1 MGQLCSTP
9 PKNMTK
15 ASVALSQEYKGV
27 LFESINGDIIDA
39 EAEAIINAANSQL
52 THNSGLGNSLIA
64 KGGQTIQEESNK
76 IREKYEAEIPIGT
89 AVVTGAGNL
98 RAKYIIHVISPIW
111 NGGSNNEET
120 KLAECVL
127 NALTEAETHKLKTI
141 AVPSLDG
148 GVFGFPRETAAKI
161 IVQECVQYIDAHQPT
176 SIQTIKFINTN
187 AVTVSAFKTAIQH
200 SLLKV
205 GALGGESVTLAREDA
220 ETKENNS
227 LEKETQEETVV
238 TEKAA
243 EPVEQRPEVQ
253 ETVSEEKREEVP
265 VPEVVVEQVAEKAVE
280 QAIEQ
285 AVEQVVE
292 EKAAE
297 PVVEQ
302 VIHEEKPVEQVAEP
316 VIEEKTAEPV
326 VEEQAVA
333 EPEPVVEEQ
342 VIAEPEPVV
351 EEKQEE
357 APAAE
362 EEKPVEQVAEP
373 VVEEQAAEPVVEEQV
388 IAEPEPVVEE
398 KQEEAPA
405 AEEEKPVEQVAEP
418 VVEEEKA
425 QEVAAD
431 ETKTEETQET
441 QETKET
447 EAEEK
452 GEEAEAATEE
462 AEQGGKKKKNKKKG
476 KRN

>member
-333 EPEPVVEEQ
+333 EP
-342 VIAEPEPVV
+342 
-351 EEKQEE
+351 
-357 APAAE
+357 
-362 EEKPVEQVAEP
+362 
-373 VVEEQAAEPVVEEQV
+373 VVEEQV